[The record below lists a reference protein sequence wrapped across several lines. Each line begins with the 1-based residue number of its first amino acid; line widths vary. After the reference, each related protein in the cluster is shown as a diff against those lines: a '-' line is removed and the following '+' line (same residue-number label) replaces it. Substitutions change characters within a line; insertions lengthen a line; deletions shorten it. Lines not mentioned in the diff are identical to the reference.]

1 LRIGAAFQD
10 EPKSQVMG
18 VRGLASEEGD
28 EKVLFSVF
36 CRL

>member
-1 LRIGAAFQD
+1 VQLFRTNQ
-10 EPKSQVMG
+10 KSQVMG